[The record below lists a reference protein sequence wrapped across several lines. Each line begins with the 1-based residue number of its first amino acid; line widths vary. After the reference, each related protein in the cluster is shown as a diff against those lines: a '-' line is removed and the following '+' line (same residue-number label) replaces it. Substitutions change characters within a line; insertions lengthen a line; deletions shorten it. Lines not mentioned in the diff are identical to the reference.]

1 MEEIQFEFKGKE
13 DKEITDFGRA
23 DAIMSF
29 IANRALPFDDTKYDK
44 IVFEVLDI
52 PESQVAWQLALII
65 ANYKNVKFY
74 VRKLGKPRFWK
85 KNKTIF
91 AVSDKEFKKLWTNE
105 NVLKW
110 DAVSTCDDDNI
121 YGITPVPQIFYGLS
135 SETIKDIAERLYG
148 WSDNRREFKRTHKNI
163 KAKKVKQ

>member
-13 DKEITDFGRA
+13 EKEITDFERA

-29 IANRALPFDDTKYDK
+29 IANRALPFDDSKYNK
-44 IVFEVLDI
+44 IVFEVYDL

-110 DAVSTCDDDNI
+110 DAISTCDDDNI

-135 SETIKDIAERLYG
+135 SKTIKDIAERLYG
-148 WSDNRREFKRTHKNI
+148 WSDNRREFKKTHKSI

>member
-13 DKEITDFGRA
+13 GNEITDIEKT
-23 DAIMSF
+23 DAIMSY
-29 IANRALPFDDTKYDK
+29 IANRALPFDDTKYNK
-44 IVFEVLDI
+44 IVFEVYDL
-52 PESQVAWQLALII
+52 PESQVAWHLALII

-74 VRKLGKPRFWK
+74 VKKVGNPRFWK

-110 DAVSTCDDDNI
+110 DALSTCDEDDF
-121 YGITPVPQIFYGLS
+121 YGIILLPQIFYGLS
-135 SETIKDIAERLYG
+135 SKTIKDIAEKLYG
-148 WSDNRREFKRTHKNI
+148 WSDNRREFKKTHKTI
-163 KAKKVKQ
+163 RAKKVKQ

>member
-13 DKEITDFGRA
+13 GNEITDIEKT
-23 DAIMSF
+23 DAIMSY
-29 IANRALPFDDTKYDK
+29 IANRALPFDDTEYNK
-44 IVFEVLDI
+44 IVFEVYDL
-52 PESQVAWQLALII
+52 PESQVAWHLALII

-74 VRKLGKPRFWK
+74 VKKVGNPRFWK

-110 DAVSTCDDDNI
+110 DALSTCDEDGF
-121 YGITPVPQIFYGLS
+121 YGIIPLPQIFYGLS
-135 SETIKDIAERLYG
+135 SKTIKDIAEKLYG
-148 WSDNRREFKRTHKNI
+148 WSDNRREFKKTHKTI
-163 KAKKVKQ
+163 RAKKVKQ

>member
-13 DKEITDFGRA
+13 DKEITDFERA

-29 IANRALPFDDTKYDK
+29 IANRALPFDDTKYNK
-44 IVFEVLDI
+44 IVFEVYDL

-74 VRKLGKPRFWK
+74 VRKVGNPRFWK

-110 DAVSTCDDDNI
+110 DAISTCDDDNI
-121 YGITPVPQIFYGLS
+121 YGITPVPQVFYGLS
-135 SETIKDIAERLYG
+135 SKMVKDIAKRLYG
-148 WSDNRREFKRTHKNI
+148 WSDNRREFKKTHKSI
-163 KAKKVKQ
+163 KVKKVKQ

>member
-1 MEEIQFEFKGKE
+1 MKEIQFKFKGKE
-13 DKEITDFGRA
+13 DKEITDFERA

-44 IVFEVLDI
+44 IVFEVYDL

-74 VRKLGKPRFWK
+74 VRKVGNPRFWK
-85 KNKTIF
+85 KNKTVF
-91 AVSDKEFKKLWTNE
+91 AVSDKEFKKLWIDTNT
-105 NVLKW
+105 LKW
-110 DAVSTCDDDNI
+110 DALSTCDDDNI

-135 SETIKDIAERLYG
+135 SKTVKDIAKRLYG
-148 WSDNRREFKRTHKNI
+148 WSDNHREFKKTHKSI